1 MPSTHRWWRRPQQ
14 GLQRYL
20 NGREFKPVTRSVL
33 STVTGGAL
41 PGDAD
46 LGELLVRQVREPVRF
61 SAAAGQLAATADLL
75 IEVGPGRV
83 LSGLAA
89 GIAPD
94 VPVIPLDTDGAS
106 LAGVLSATAAA
117 YVLGAPVRTDVLF
130 ADRFTRPLPL
140 DKQFRF
146 FASPCESAPADSGS
160 ADSVVATPPAGL
172 QADPGTG
179 HHGPFGENDGDQPR
193 DSLQILRRLAAERAE
208 LPIDAVQPDSHPL
221 DELHMSSIT
230 VGQIMNQAARELGVS
245 APMVTSAFATATLVD
260 LAQALDELADTAL
273 PSDADAD
280 LAPEGIGPWVRSFS
294 VELIET
300 DRPARVADQ
309 ADGTWEIFSPPG
321 HPLRKALSRAL
332 RAAELGDGVR
342 APAAPGLRSR
352 TRRPHAR
359 RGPGRAV
366 AYRAVPLPDRSGPAR
381 CGRTGQDAAPGSA
394 RRAGHRRHP
403 SAGRSAARDAGHGT
417 RGPRSWPMWPR
428 PRASARCTMTRR
440 AAAGC
445 PC

>member
-1 MPSTHRWWRRPQQ
+1 M
-14 GLQRYL
+14 
-20 NGREFKPVTRSVL
+20 
-33 STVTGGAL
+33 
-41 PGDAD
+41 
-46 LGELLVRQVREPVRF
+46 
-61 SAAAGQLAATADLL
+61 AATADLL

-106 LAGVLSATAAA
+106 LAGVLSAAAAA

-146 FASPCESAPADSGS
+146 FASPCESAPADSVTATS
-160 ADSVVATPPAGL
+160 VTADSVVGTLPAGL
-172 QADPGTG
+172 QADSGTPN
-179 HHGPFGENDGDQPR
+179 HGPFGENDGDQPR

-208 LPIDAVQPDSHPL
+208 LPIDSVQPDSHPL

-245 APMVTSAFATATLVD
+245 APMVTSAFATATLAD

-273 PSDADAD
+273 PGDADAD
-280 LAPEGIGPWVRSFS
+280 LPPEGIGPWVRAFS
-294 VELIET
+294 VELVEN
-300 DRPARVADQ
+300 DRSARVAAQ

-321 HPLRKALSRAL
+321 HPLSRALSRAL
-332 RAAELGDGVR
+332 ACCRARRRRR
-342 APAAPGLRSR
+342 APAAAGVRCG

-359 RGPGRAV
+359 RCPGRAV
-366 AYRAVPLPDRSGPAR
+366 ARRAVPFRGRSGPAR
-381 CGRTGQDAAPGSA
+381 CRRTGQDAAPGSA
-394 RRAGHRRHP
+394 RRASHRHHP
-403 SAGRSAARDAGHGT
+403 PAGRSDSRDASRGT
-417 RGPRSWPMWPR
+417 RGRDR
-428 PRASARCTMTRR
+428 GRR
-440 AAAGC
+440 RRDRGLQRGAL
-445 PC
+445 

>member
-1 MPSTHRWWRRPQQ
+1 HSPMVAPAAQ

-41 PGDAD
+41 PGDVD

-94 VPVIPLDTDGAS
+94 IPVIPLDTDGAS
-106 LAGVLSATAAA
+106 LAGVLSAAAAA

-146 FASPCESAPADSGS
+146 FASPCESAPADSVAAASMIAASVTAGS
-160 ADSVVATPPAGL
+160 VAVAAGSVIGALPTGLHADS
-172 QADPGTG
+172 GTVN
-179 HHGPFGENDGDQPR
+179 HGPFGENDGEQPR

-208 LPIDAVQPDSHPL
+208 LPIDSVPPDSHPL

-280 LAPEGIGPWVRSFS
+280 LAP
-294 VELIET
+294 
-300 DRPARVADQ
+300 
-309 ADGTWEIFSPPG
+309 
-321 HPLRKALSRAL
+321 
-332 RAAELGDGVR
+332 
-342 APAAPGLRSR
+342 
-352 TRRPHAR
+352 
-359 RGPGRAV
+359 
-366 AYRAVPLPDRSGPAR
+366 
-381 CGRTGQDAAPGSA
+381 
-394 RRAGHRRHP
+394 
-403 SAGRSAARDAGHGT
+403 
-417 RGPRSWPMWPR
+417 
-428 PRASARCTMTRR
+428 
-440 AAAGC
+440 
-445 PC
+445 